1 MFIMRNFC
9 LRKNLKSPETMELKK
24 MNVKELREW
33 LKRFND
39 EDLVGGYDVGQD
51 SGDWVEYSFPEK
63 ALIKRDF
70 IIKNKREIA
79 KQ

>member
-1 MFIMRNFC
+1 
-9 LRKNLKSPETMELKK
+9 

-33 LKRFND
+33 LKRFDD